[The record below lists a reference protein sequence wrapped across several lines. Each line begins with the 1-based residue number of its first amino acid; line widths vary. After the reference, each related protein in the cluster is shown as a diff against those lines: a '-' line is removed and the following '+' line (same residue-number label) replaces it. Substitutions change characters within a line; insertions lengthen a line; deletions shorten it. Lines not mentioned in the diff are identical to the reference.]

1 MGSFFS
7 IFKSKK
13 KPEYHIRS
21 MNSTDF
27 PSAARARKQQQMG
40 SRQKPIEY
48 WSDALREGP
57 ITSNQLEQLYY
68 IPLEH
73 RGSLEHRGGKRTRK
87 HTRNSNSTLKRS
99 TLKQKRA

>member
-13 KPEYHIRS
+13 KREYHIRK

-27 PSAARARKQQQMG
+27 PSAARAWEQQQMG

-73 RGSLEHRGGKRTRK
+73 RGGKRTRK

-99 TLKQKRA
+99 TRKQNRA

>member
-13 KPEYHIRS
+13 KPEHRISSRI
-21 MNSTDF
+21 NSTDF

-40 SRQKPIEY
+40 SRQKPTEY
-48 WSDALREGP
+48 WSEAQLSGEISPEELAQQLRWQRYNVHPGH
-57 ITSNQLEQLYY
+57 N
-68 IPLEH
+68 
-73 RGSLEHRGGKRTRK
+73 GGKRTRK

-99 TLKQKRA
+99 TLKQNRA